1 MRRLSLAPRRHTHRH
16 PLLAALRTCADC
28 VARGYTKGHGKLGG
42 GGDTDKNK
50 RKSAPAPLLVD
61 SEDDEDDFQS
71 PKAAAPKRSRQTRTA
86 TPKPAPRRSTTT
98 DIVPEELSQEDLH
111 HMGIVVHRGV
121 TSANIPHGL
130 RLSAA
135 VVQMVLKEL
144 TRRCPHRDPG
154 KEASVT
160 LTLPDLHPSPSHPPH
175 RWTFSQEHLGELGM
189 SHVIQQL
196 VAAVA
201 DVELH
206 VRFTGA
212 PVPLCFGID
221 ALGIGGINTYAQVP
235 V

>member
-1 MRRLSLAPRRHTHRH
+1 
-16 PLLAALRTCADC
+16 
-28 VARGYTKGHGKLGG
+28 VARGYTKGVGKLGEASG
-42 GGDTDKNK
+42 K
-50 RKSAPAPLLVD
+50 RKTTPAPGLAGD
-61 SEDDEDDFQS
+61 SDEEEDDDFAS
-71 PKAAAPKRSRQTRTA
+71 PKAPVPKRSRPARTA
-86 TPKPAPRRSTTT
+86 TPKPAPRRITT
-98 DIVPEELSQEDLH
+98 DIVPEELTAVDVNDME
-111 HMGIVVHRGV
+111 VVVQRGV
-121 TSANIPHGL
+121 DNANMPVGHK
-130 RLSAA
+130 LSAA
-135 VVQMVLKEL
+135 VVQCVVKEL

-212 PVPLCFGID
+212 PVPLCFGTD